1 MMTERLFFN
10 ILKASLW
17 GTRLDMPVEFDDWRS
32 LMKLAKSQS
41 VLGLVANVL
50 LSNSE
55 LVQRIPVKMQQRL
68 RNFIRSNVATHS
80 VLNRTLVRIVMLMD
94 DAGIQSVLLKGQ
106 GVARNYPMPE
116 LRQCG
121 DIDLYV
127 GVDDFSRACSL
138 IDTIASATRLPES
151 GSSDKH
157 YEAKV
162 GDIVVELHKYSE
174 VHPSAYYDAIY
185 QKYSDDG
192 LTNDLRVYDFSG
204 VSVNTPAD
212 TFNAFYIFNHLWQH
226 FLTSGVGLRQFIDW
240 MLFIHKHKDTI
251 DESKLKCILD
261 DMNLMM
267 PWQVLGCILVNDL
280 GLSMCDFP
288 FYDQRYERKKGRI
301 LKMVLK
307 EGNFGHDRAYY
318 KERKERGY
326 WTVKIRSFYYNL
338 ERYFQL
344 LMIFPS
350 HALRQFMNM
359 LAIGFKAVW
368 KDKLKTNRD

>member
-55 LVQRIPVKMQQRL
+55 LMQRIPVKMQQQL
-68 RNFIRSNVATHS
+68 RNFVRVNVATHS
-80 VLNRTLVRIVMLMD
+80 VLNRTLVRVVMLMD

-127 GVDDFSRACSL
+127 GIENYSKACSL

-162 GDIVVELHKYSE
+162 GEIVVEIHEYSE
-174 VHPSAYYDAIY
+174 NNPSAYYDAIY
-185 QKYSDDG
+185 QIYSDEG
-192 LTNDLRVYDFSG
+192 LSTDLRVLDFSG
-204 VSVNTPAD
+204 VSVNTPSD
-212 TFNAFYIFNHLWQH
+212 SRYLMGKRS
-226 FLTSGVGLRQFIDW
+226 TSLSINIR
-240 MLFIHKHKDTI
+240 TP
-251 DESKLKCILD
+251 
-261 DMNLMM
+261 LM
-267 PWQVLGCILVNDL
+267 
-280 GLSMCDFP
+280 
-288 FYDQRYERKKGRI
+288 
-301 LKMVLK
+301 
-307 EGNFGHDRAYY
+307 
-318 KERKERGY
+318 
-326 WTVKIRSFYYNL
+326 
-338 ERYFQL
+338 
-344 LMIFPS
+344 
-350 HALRQFMNM
+350 
-359 LAIGFKAVW
+359 KAS
-368 KDKLKTNRD
+368 

>member
-32 LMKLAKSQS
+32 LIKLAKSQS

-68 RNFIRSNVATHS
+68 RNFIRSNVVTHS

-94 DAGIQSVLLKGQ
+94 DAGIESVLLKGQ

-127 GVDDFSRACSL
+127 GVDDFYRACSL
-138 IDTIASATRLPES
+138 IDTIASEKMPEN
-151 GSSDKH
+151 GDSDKH

-162 GDIVVELHKYSE
+162 GEIVVEIHEYSE
-174 VHPSAYYDAIY
+174 INPSAYYDAIY
-185 QKYSDDG
+185 QIYSDEG
-192 LTNDLRVYDFSG
+192 LSTDLRVLDFSG
-204 VSVNTPAD
+204 VSVNTPSD

-226 FLTSGVGLRQFIDW
+226 LLTSGVGLRQFIDW

-267 PWQVLGCILVNDL
+267 PWQVLGNILVDDL
-280 GLSMCDFP
+280 GLPSCDFP
-288 FYDQRYERKKGRI
+288 FYDKKYKRKKNRI

-318 KERKERGY
+318 KGRKEQGY
-326 WTVKIRSFYYNL
+326 WAVKIRSFYYNL

-368 KDKLKTNRD
+368 KDKLKTNKD

>member
-17 GTRLDMPVEFDDWRS
+17 GTKLDMPVEFDDWRS

-55 LVQRIPVKMQQRL
+55 LQQRIPVKMQQQL

-80 VLNRTLVRIVMLMD
+80 VLNRTLVRVVMLMD
-94 DAGIQSVLLKGQ
+94 HAGIQSVLLKGQ

-127 GVDDFSRACSL
+127 GVENYSKACSL
-138 IDTIASATRLPES
+138 IDTIASEKMPEN
-151 GSSDKH
+151 GDSDKH

-162 GDIVVELHKYSE
+162 GEIVVEIHEYSE
-174 VHPSAYYDAIY
+174 INPSAYYDAIY
-185 QKYSDDG
+185 QKYSDEG
-192 LTNDLRVYDFSG
+192 LSTDLRVLDFSG
-204 VSVNTPAD
+204 VSVNTPSD